1 MLNFIKERKLKFL
14 LFGALCIIA
23 IFSWSIFVWQDT
35 ITKSIADLSEYF
47 RSVVGLL
54 DGVPLIFYSLAIF
67 ILPLFFLPVTP
78 VYFLASART
87 DEYSF
92 AVVLLFCLLGVTAN
106 IFLSYFVGRKFGA
119 FLRSIFTRRNIK
131 IPQISPNEEYELIFL
146 MRMIPGNPLCVQ
158 NYGLGIAN
166 VSLFKYA
173 IVSLPIQYI
182 QIVAYIYFGEGIFEG
197 GISKIILASSL
208 LFVIAIIARILDKR
222 YGYKIRKG

>member
-14 LFGALCIIA
+14 AIGAFAIVA
-23 IFSWSIFVWQDT
+23 IFLWSIFLWQDE
-35 ITKSIADLSEYF
+35 ITTWISDLSTYF
-47 RSVVGLL
+47 RDAVGLL
-54 DGVPLIFYSLAIF
+54 DGVPLICYSLAIF
-67 ILPLFFLPVTP
+67 ILPLLVLPVTP

-92 AVVLLFCLLGVTAN
+92 IVVLLFCLLGVTAN
-106 IFLSYFVGRKFGA
+106 IFVSFLIAKKCGKL
-119 FLRSIFTRRNIK
+119 LRSFFVKRNIK
-131 IPQISPNEEYELIFL
+131 IPEIQPNEEYELIFL
-146 MRMIPGNPLCVQ
+146 MRMLPGNPLAVQ
-158 NYGLGIAN
+158 NYGLGLAD
-166 VSLFKYA
+166 VSLYKYA

-222 YGYKIRKG
+222 YGYKIRKN

>member
-14 LFGALCIIA
+14 LFGTFCIIA
-23 IFSWSIFVWQDT
+23 IFSWSIFVWQDV
-35 ITKSIADLSEYF
+35 ITKFIADLSVYF
-47 RSVVGLL
+47 RSVVGMLN
-54 DGVPLIFYSLAIF
+54 GVPLIFYSLAIL

-92 AVVLLFCLLGVTAN
+92 VVVLLFCLLGVTAN
-106 IFLSYFVGRKFGA
+106 IFLSYFLGRKFGT
-119 FLRSIFTRRNIK
+119 FLRSLLARRNIK
-131 IPQISPNEEYELIFL
+131 IPQILPSEEYELIFL
-146 MRMIPGNPLCVQ
+146 MRMIPGNPLSVQ
-158 NYGLGIAN
+158 NYGLGVAN

-197 GISKIILASSL
+197 GISKIMLASSL